1 MQTPKI
7 WASRQQI
14 TAVLLKL
21 LAVGFGLCAV
31 PFLGEG
37 LENLLQ
43 GDRLWS
49 LECFAMALIPLAIA
63 YGIWRRQRWVRAV
76 ALWVSVL
83 AIPLLPLLAIATA
96 IFSYSAGFTA
106 LVLALFLGLFAS
118 LIVYFLTSPE
128 TKALFGVSAENAS
141 RRHPMVPRPAL
152 GTMLLA
158 AVAVVGGVTAVSII
172 AEAVKIRRQSAVNER
187 ISERVVGELQPLME
201 AELRSIGAE
210 DFVSRHCGAFQSLDQ
225 ARFTRMSFPTGVS
238 RSVLTGVAHYEKAD
252 FFINIEVADG
262 AKADVALRFWPD
274 ENWRKD
280 HPEPNV
286 RIVHRQL
293 EVSKD
298 LGGGSGSTSDRGTNL
313 ARVGG
318 TTGYARI
325 EGSATCPA
333 FLLSN

>member
-1 MQTPKI
+1 MQAPKV

-21 LAVGFGLCAV
+21 LAVGFGLCAI

-49 LECFAMALIPLAIA
+49 LECFAMAVIPLAIA
-63 YGIWRRQRWVRAV
+63 YGLWRLQRWVRAV

-83 AIPLLPLLAIATA
+83 AIPLLPLLTIVMA

-106 LVLALFLGLFAS
+106 LVLALFLGLFAI

-128 TKALFGVSAENAS
+128 TKALFGVGAENAN

-152 GTMLLA
+152 GTVLLG
-158 AVAVVGGVTAVSII
+158 AVAVVGGVAAASII
-172 AEAVKIRRQSAVNER
+172 SEAVKIRRQAAVNQR
-187 ISERVVGELQPLME
+187 ISERVVGELKPLME
-201 AELRSIGAE
+201 AELRSIGTE
-210 DFVSRHCGAFQSLDQ
+210 GFVSRHCGAFQALDQ

-252 FFINIEVADG
+252 FFVNIDVADG
-262 AKADVALRFWPD
+262 VKADVELRFWPD
-274 ENWRKD
+274 ENWLKG

-293 EVSKD
+293 EVSAD
-298 LGGGSGSTSDRGTNL
+298 FGRDGGSTSDRGTNSV
-313 ARVGG
+313 RVGG

-325 EGSATCPA
+325 EGSATCSA
-333 FLLSN
+333 SLLSN